1 MRRQSRGWHEA
12 LTVSTKAPGNE
23 PRKCIIAVR
32 FRRSIGGSR
41 ACDALWARVTR
52 AAGVAGRCKGAGD
65 CLGTWEP
72 ERSADSQPLFLIF
85 AGKPPRLCCHYTGKG
100 RHRISTSRRAAGAL
114 ARGTSEALRAAA
126 VSRHEPAKRVA
137 AMDRR
142 SRSASI
148 VASERWRTETE
159 GSHRVAKGSA
169 RNRRTR

>member
-32 FRRSIGGSR
+32 FRRSIGGNR
-41 ACDALWARVTR
+41 ACDAVSASVTR

-72 ERSADSQPLFLIF
+72 ERSGDSQPLFLII
-85 AGKPPRLCCHYTGKG
+85 AGNPPRLCCHDTGEG
-100 RHRISTSRRAAGAL
+100 RHRITTSRRATGAP
-114 ARGTSEALRAAA
+114 ARGTSEATGAAA
-126 VSRHEPAKRVA
+126 VSRNQPAKRVA
-137 AMDRR
+137 ATDRR
-142 SRSASI
+142 SRSAFI
-148 VASERWRTETE
+148 VASERWRTGTE

-169 RNRRTR
+169 RNGRTR